1 MTDYTQMG
9 MAALLPV
16 MQYMIELMQTQLDE
30 MRIKLAAL
38 QGMSAEPEKKKA
50 NGHKAYWDRMTR
62 KQRADRLAKM
72 QAGKSKAA
80 RLRKKA
86 A

>member
-9 MAALLPV
+9 MAALLPG
-16 MQYMIELMQTQLDE
+16 MQYMIELMQAQLDE

-38 QGMSAEPEKKKA
+38 QGIAEPEKKKV
-50 NGHKAYWDRMTR
+50 NGYKAYWDRMTR
-62 KQRADRLAKM
+62 KQKADRLARM
-72 QAGKSKAA
+72 QAGKLKAA
-80 RLRKKA
+80 RLRKQA